1 MTTKLR
7 AEKFRVRQGISLAG
21 GTAPA
26 NGRPQDRDAGLFAG
40 HEDGF
45 GADPFPTARAGK
57 PAPASRAAPAGPQ
70 TVEEEIAAIR
80 SEGLTGRQLRMA
92 RRVAQKHGIEAT
104 SDYDA
109 VRLLRGQGIDPFRH
123 ASMLELVVGA
133 PDQDED
139 PQVPAQ
145 APSNLPQTVPEPK
158 LPSPVVSD
166 ESSRAKEIVRMQ
178 RDIVRRRRRRF
189 VLMMVRLS
197 AFVLLPTVLAGYYY
211 FALATPMYATN
222 SEFGIQK
229 AEAQGASGL
238 GSLFAGSA
246 MATSQ
251 DAITVQGYLQSR
263 EAMMRLDADHGF
275 KAHFSDERID
285 PIQRLAP
292 DASNEDAYK
301 VYKRH
306 LKIAFDPTEG
316 VVKMEVSAADP
327 ETSAIFSRALI
338 GYAEEQVDHLTQRV
352 RGDQMQGAR
361 QSYEEAEA
369 NMRAAQTRVVE
380 LQEQRGVLSAEA
392 EVSSLMGQIAQFET
406 QLRTERLQLLELM
419 ANPRPNQTRVQV
431 AEANIAR
438 LEELIAEMRA
448 QMTAGGDDS
457 TSLARITGELMIA
470 EADLQTRQVLLAQSL
485 QQLETA
491 RIEANRQVRYLAV
504 GVTPIPP
511 DRPTYPRAFENTF
524 VAALIFAGIYLMISL
539 TASILREQVSA

>member
-1 MTTKLR
+1 MTMKLR
-7 AEKFRVRQGISLAG
+7 AEKFRVRQGVSLAG

-26 NGRPQDRDAGLFAG
+26 AARPEPDAGLFAG

-45 GADPFPTARAGK
+45 GADPFPTARVGK
-57 PAPASRAAPAGPQ
+57 PGPTPRAATGPRQ

-80 SEGLTGRQLRMA
+80 AEGLTGRQLRMA

-139 PQVPAQ
+139 GTLPVEV
-145 APSNLPQTVPEPK
+145 PSNLPQTVPEPK
-158 LPSPVVSD
+158 LPSPIVSD
-166 ESSRAKEIVRMQ
+166 EAARAKEIVRMQ

-189 VLMMVRLS
+189 VLMMVRLA
-197 AFVLLPTVLAGYYY
+197 AFVLLPTVVAGYYY
-211 FALATPMYATN
+211 FALATPMYATS

-229 AEAQGASGL
+229 AEAQSASGL

-275 KAHFSDERID
+275 KAHFSDDRID
-285 PIQRLAP
+285 PIQRIAA

-306 LKIAFDPTEG
+306 LKISFDPTEG

-338 GYAEEQVDHLTQRV
+338 GYAEEQVDQLTQRV

-448 QMTAGGDDS
+448 QMTASGDDS

-511 DRPTYPRAFENTF
+511 DRPTYPRAFESTF